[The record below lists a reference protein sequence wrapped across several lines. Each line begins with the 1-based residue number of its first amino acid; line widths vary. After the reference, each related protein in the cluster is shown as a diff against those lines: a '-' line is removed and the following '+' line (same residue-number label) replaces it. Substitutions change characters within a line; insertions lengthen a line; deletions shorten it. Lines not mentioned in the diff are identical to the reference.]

1 MQRRFKSTIV
11 AMLAGAALIFW
22 PCRTVDA
29 QGVPVLIDTAL
40 PSGNLEQEYRYTLR
54 VVGGTAPYTWSV
66 IGGSLPNGLTLDSNS
81 GQLVGTPNTTNI
93 NNTFTVQTTDSAGLT
108 ATRTFTF
115 AVAGRGYRLEP
126 AVGNLTVL
134 QGRTASLPLQV
145 VGEAPQV
152 TSPIG
157 FNLLTAPPAGVV
169 AAFEPPQLAS
179 TGGPVNFVVAAEATA
194 APGTYPL
201 NISAVSPPY
210 QQSATINLIVQPPPP
225 EITGFSPPGGLPG
238 TAVTVR
244 GTRLTGTTALTIGGR
259 RANFTVLSATQL
271 SVVVPA
277 GAATGR
283 IVASTPAGNATS
295 AADFV
300 VPTFKLIVNPAVVAV
315 RPGQEAVF
323 AVGITGRLDSLVDL
337 ELGGLPDDWN
347 AQYTPDFLDGQ
358 NTRSQLRVQAPS
370 DANLGDYALTVA
382 ANVVR
387 ATATVR
393 IVGIAPRL
401 TRLTPV
407 RGPAGTVV
415 TLSGQNFQPGVRLQI
430 GTVDLAVLSVSDTQV
445 QARVPLGATTGRIR
459 LLNPDDQQAT
469 TSTVFVVE
477 AATNP
482 PGQP

>member
-11 AMLAGAALIFW
+11 AVLAGAALAFW
-22 PCRTVDA
+22 HSRTVDA

-66 IGGSLPNGLTLDSNS
+66 VGGSLPNGLTLDSNS

-93 NNTFTVQTTDSAGLT
+93 NNTFTIQAADSAGLT

-145 VGEAPQV
+145 VGEAPQI
-152 TSPIG
+152 TASIG

-169 AAFEPPQLAS
+169 AAFEPPQVAS
-179 TGGPVNFVVAAEATA
+179 AGGPVNFVVAAEATA

-244 GTRLTGTTALTIGGR
+244 GTRLSGTTVLTIGGQ

-271 SVVVPA
+271 SAVVPN

-283 IVASTPAGNATS
+283 IVAATPTGNATS

-300 VPTFKLIVNPAVVAV
+300 VPTFKLTVNPAVVAV
-315 RPGQEAVF
+315 RPGQEALF
-323 AVGITGRLDSLVDL
+323 AVGITGRLDNLVDL
-337 ELGGLPDDWN
+337 DLGGLPDDWN
-347 AQYTPDFLDGQ
+347 AQYTPDFLDAQ
-358 NTRSQLRVQAPS
+358 NLRSQLKVQVPA
-370 DANLGDYALTVA
+370 DANLGDYALSA
-382 ANVVR
+382 AAGVVR
-387 ATATVR
+387 ASATVR
-393 IVGIAPRL
+393 VVGIAPRL
-401 TRLTPV
+401 SRLTPV
-407 RGPAGTVV
+407 RGRAGTVI
-415 TLSGQNFQPGVRLQI
+415 TLFGQNFQPGVRLQI
-430 GTVDLAVLSVSDTQV
+430 GSADLTVLSVSDTQV
-445 QARVPLGATTGRIR
+445 QARIPLGVPTGRIR
-459 LLNPDDQQAT
+459 LLNPDGQQAS

-477 AATNP
+477 GAFNQSGEP
-482 PGQP
+482 